1 MWGCPLP
8 PALIRPRPHFS
19 KKILDNLRYSILDR
33 FLWILTS
40 ILEGFLDPKSM
51 FSKSSCCLILNFN
64 LRSEVQKSWFYLGKM
79 QFFTKLTFLLWS
91 GNQWKTSKKQEKHHF
106 EIKLF
111 FHIDFSWILE
121 PTWMDFG
128 LQVGPQKTYHNC
140 LFSKLRPRGVQEAP
154 KRLQE
159 RPKGVSRASN
169 SLPRGP
175 QECPRA
181 IKTCPGH
188 AQGASRGSLFW
199 GFPCFSM
206 FFCVFLRFPAF
217 FCVFLCFFCVFLQRT
232 PVNFSTLSSKL
243 NCVRQQAKASKSKQ
257 KQAKGSQSK
266 QEPAR
271 V

>member
-1 MWGCPLP
+1 M
-8 PALIRPRPHFS
+8 
-19 KKILDNLRYSILDR
+19 D
-33 FLWILTS
+33 LTS
-40 ILEGFLDPKSM
+40 ILEGFLDSKSM
-51 FSKSSCCLILNFN
+51 FSKSFCCLILNFN

-128 LQVGPQKTYHNC
+128 LQVEAGPRVSPRHFFQVAAKR
-140 LFSKLRPRGVQEAP
+140 RPRGAQEAP
-154 KRLQE
+154 
-159 RPKGVSRASN
+159 RASQGRLK
-169 SLPRGP
+169 SLQQPPKRA

-188 AQGASRGSLFW
+188 AQSASRGSLFW

-206 FFCVFLRFPAF
+206 FFCVFLGFPAF
-217 FCVFLCFFCVFLQRT
+217 FCIFLCFFCVFLQRT

-257 KQAKGSQSK
+257 SEKQAKGSQSK

>member
-1 MWGCPLP
+1 MG
-8 PALIRPRPHFS
+8 IDGKHEKNR
-19 KKILDNLRYSILDR
+19 KNI
-33 FLWILTS
+33 T
-40 ILEGFLDPKSM
+40 
-51 FSKSSCCLILNFN
+51 SKSSC
-64 LRSEVQKSWFYLGKM
+64 
-79 QFFTKLTFLLWS
+79 FFTLIFLGFWS
-91 GNQWKTSKKQEKHHF
+91 QLG
-106 EIKLF
+106 
-111 FHIDFSWILE
+111 WILASKLR
-121 PTWMDFG
+121 PLPG
-128 LQVGPQKTYHNC
+128 GPLDT
-140 LFSKLRPRGVQEAP
+140 FSKLRPRGVQEAP

-188 AQGASRGSLFW
+188 AQGASKGSLFW
-199 GFPCFSM
+199 GFSDFSL

-257 KQAKGSQSK
+257 SEKQAKGSQSK